1 MTPSEELTPS
11 TAPLVFIEWE
21 DIQAHEDWNDDSE
34 ENSTCTLK
42 SVGWL
47 IEDSPRKLVIAA
59 TYDYE
64 NEKWAN
70 KFAIPKL
77 PPTVMTLRVVED
89 EAPQMNFRHVPR
101 PIDDEDRHAPNQNK
115 VDAFWHATSL
125 IPGQP

>member
-1 MTPSEELTPS
+1 MTPSEELTPT

-101 PIDDEDRHAPNQNK
+101 PIDDEDRHAPNPNK
-115 VDAFWHATSL
+115 IDRMWVQDL
-125 IPGQP
+125 GIPGQP

>member
-21 DIQAHEDWNDDSE
+21 DIQAHEDWNEDSE
-34 ENSTCTLK
+34 ENSTATLK

-64 NEKWAN
+64 NEKWSN

-77 PPTVMTLRVVED
+77 PPTVVPLKIVED
-89 EAPQMNFRHVPR
+89 NDVPTVAFRHVPR
-101 PIDDEDRHAPNQNK
+101 QADDDPHWISDS
-115 VDAFWHATSL
+115 VL